1 MMYLRLYPIFKI
13 QNGQDELKN
22 KMYEDKVSENYY
34 PCRITNWTRDDIE
47 IFGRDVTKNSRKM
60 FCTGF
65 DIRFAKS
72 LEKVK
77 IEDEVY
83 KVIEVKDIGRWIFF
97 IIERVGK

>member
-1 MMYLRLYPIFKI
+1 MMYLRLYPVIKK
-13 QNGQDELKN
+13 QNGVDELRN
-22 KMYEDKVSENYY
+22 KVYEDEISETFY

-60 FCTGF
+60 FCNGF
-65 DIRFAKS
+65 DISFAKK

-77 IEDEVY
+77 IEDEIY

>member
-1 MMYLRLYPIFKI
+1 MMYLRLYPVMKK
-13 QNGQDELKN
+13 QNGVDELRN
-22 KMYEDKVSENYY
+22 KVYEDEIGEKFY

-47 IFGRDVTKNSRKM
+47 ILGRDVTKNSRKM
-60 FCTGF
+60 FCNGF
-65 DIRFAKS
+65 DINFAKK

-77 IEDEVY
+77 IEDEIY

>member
-22 KMYEDKVSENYY
+22 KLYEDEISETFY

-47 IFGRDVTKNSRKM
+47 ILGRDVTKNSRKM
-60 FCTGF
+60 FCNGF
-65 DIRFAKS
+65 DINFAKK

-77 IEDEVY
+77 IEDEIY

>member
-1 MMYLRLYPIFKI
+1 MMYLRLYPVIKK
-13 QNGQDELKN
+13 QNGVDELRN
-22 KMYEDKVSENYY
+22 KVYEDEISETFY

-60 FCTGF
+60 FCNGF
-65 DIRFAKS
+65 DISFAKK

-77 IEDEVY
+77 IEDEIY
-83 KVIEVKDIGRWIFF
+83 KVIEVKDIGRWVFF

>member
-1 MMYLRLYPIFKI
+1 MMYLRLYPVMKK
-13 QNGQDELKN
+13 QNGVDELRN
-22 KMYEDKVSENYY
+22 KLYEDEISEKFY

-60 FCTGF
+60 FCNGF
-65 DIRFAKS
+65 DISFAKS

-77 IEDEVY
+77 IEDEGY

>member
-1 MMYLRLYPIFKI
+1 MMYLRLYPVIKK
-13 QNGQDELKN
+13 QNGVDELRN
-22 KMYEDKVSENYY
+22 KVYEDEISETFY

-60 FCTGF
+60 LCNGF
-65 DIRFAKS
+65 DINFAKK

-77 IEDEVY
+77 IEDEIY
-83 KVIEVKDIGRWIFF
+83 KVTEVKDIGRWIFF